1 MDNRKILSTVVALI
15 GLVGC
20 SPQEQLDGMDRN
32 GPTAHVE
39 APPSSC
45 LVLPFVNEVVLA
57 KRVIF
62 ESDGAQKVF
71 EGSFQVNPVCGNTHI
86 AQADF
91 GVFGS
96 ALAVKIEFS
105 VAHLQ
110 QSTQM
115 LPRILSLKDDTMY
128 QEVLYDTNKV
138 IAQGGSVVSY
148 TVTAVGFAGETVAVD
163 LRRLYYGFPTTEN
176 KLPYDSIFV
185 GADLEEPF
193 LAHQEP

>member
-1 MDNRKILSTVVALI
+1 
-15 GLVGC
+15 
-20 SPQEQLDGMDRN
+20 
-32 GPTAHVE
+32 
-39 APPSSC
+39 
-45 LVLPFVNEVVLA
+45 VNEVVLA